1 MEFSLTE
8 EQEILRD
15 TANSFL
21 EDFSNSQSIRKAMES
36 DLRFDPVLWKR
47 MASEMGW
54 TGILVP
60 ENYGGIGLSWVELV
74 TLMEQMGKNLLCS
87 PFHPTVCLGISSLL
101 EAGNEEQKSSFL
113 PLIAS
118 GELIVTLA
126 CLERS
131 GSWLPEGIETTFEKK
146 GSEYCLNGIKR
157 FVPYGHSS
165 DLIIVA
171 ARKKDNSNSKDLTLF
186 LVGSDNPNIS
196 INQLATMDQTRPQS
210 ELKLSNLKLS
220 ESKLLGKEGD
230 GWEILNKVRSLGA
243 LGIAAD
249 QVGGAQKCLDMT
261 CKYVLEREQFG
272 RKIGSFQSIKHR
284 LADMMVLV
292 ESARSSAYYAAC
304 LVKEGNDELDEAIS
318 IAKSYCSEAY
328 FKCASD
334 SIQLHGGV
342 GFTWEYDV
350 HLYFKRAKS
359 SEIAFGSPQLHK
371 DKIANFLGI

>member
-1 MEFSLTE
+1 MEFAFTE

-21 EDFSNSQSIRKAMES
+21 EDFSDSQSIRKAMES
-36 DLRFDPVLWKR
+36 ELGFDPALWKR
-47 MASEMGW
+47 MANEMGW
-54 TGILVP
+54 LGILVP
-60 ENYGGIGLSWVELV
+60 ENYGGLGLSWVELV
-74 TLMEQMGKNLLCS
+74 ALMEQMGKNLLCS
-87 PFHPTVCLGISSLL
+87 PFHPTVCLGVSCILD
-101 EAGNEEQKSSFL
+101 AGNEEQKSTFL
-113 PLIAS
+113 PQIVA
-118 GELIVTLA
+118 GDLIVTLA
-126 CLERS
+126 CLESS
-131 GSWLPEGIETTFEKK
+131 GSWLLKGIETTFKK
-146 GSEYCLNGIKR
+146 NGEEYCLSGVKR
-157 FVPYGHSS
+157 FIPYGHSS

-171 ARKKDNSNSKDLTLF
+171 AKDEDNANSEDLSLF
-186 LVGSDNPNIS
+186 LVRSDHPNIS
-196 INQLATMDQTRPQS
+196 IQQLVTMDQTRPQA

-220 ESKLLGKEGD
+220 KSNLLGKEGD
-230 GWEILNKVRSLGA
+230 GWEVLKKVRSLGA

-292 ESARSSAYYAAC
+292 ESARSSVYYASC
-304 LVKEGNDELDEAIS
+304 LVKEENHKLEEATS

-342 GFTWEYDV
+342 GFTWEFDV

-359 SEIAFGSPQLHK
+359 SEVAFGSPQIHK